1 MIGFYL
7 RRLARLL
14 TEHIDGLLLA
24 AVLSLMAWN
33 GTSRYTQGNG
43 RSASQTA
50 VASTGLSSWNAA
62 PPKRWGTTATTCRAP
77 QRVVYSGTLLMS
89 S

>member
-1 MIGFYL
+1 MRSRGMP
-7 RRLARLL
+7 RAARSS
-14 TEHIDGLLLA
+14 

-33 GTSRYTQGNG
+33 GTCRYTHGSG

-50 VASTGLSSWNAA
+50 VASTGFSSWNAA
-62 PPKRWGTTATTCRAP
+62 PPKRWGTTATTRRAP
-77 QRVVYSGTLLMS
+77 HRVVYSGTLLMS